1 LFSYEF
7 VPRARKPSKLL
18 PDGASVLVY
27 FSRTEVLM
35 LAPRRFPPRRS
46 WHACV
51 IALAVGGCTGVVS
64 GPSGQAPTGGGPGA
78 GAAGT
83 GSPASGTAGSSATM
97 GVAGNG
103 GVLPTGTAGA
113 GSTAACNAA
122 VPDPGDAPLTRLT
135 QEQYL
140 ASLND
145 LFGNIDLSSI
155 YPTGQSASQF
165 GLAQADVDGTDLDH
179 YQRASEAVAAAVVGN
194 AASLNKVAPCA
205 QGADVRGCAK
215 AFLQGFGT
223 KIYRAPIDPTD
234 LDRHLALYDAGAAN
248 GGYAH
253 GIQLMLQGML
263 QSSRFLYRVELG
275 TTTAVGPTAVKL
287 SGYELAAR
295 LSYGLWNTT
304 PDDTLLAA
312 AAGGTLATPAD
323 VTAQLQRMLK
333 DPRGATMVPHF
344 LSSWIHLPDLNKVAK
359 DATIYPEWNDDLR
372 NAMLAQANAFFADV
386 LGTKGGTVAALL
398 TSQTV
403 FMNSKTALLYGAAAT
418 GLPTDGTF
426 QASQRTDGTASG
438 LLSLPAFLATQAKAG
453 ESSPIYRG
461 KFVREQLFCQ
471 ELPSPP
477 ANVPPAP
484 DIKPGVSTRER
495 LTQHEVNAACSACHS
510 LMDPIGFGFENFDGI
525 GRYRTMDGGKAIDS
539 SGQVTGTDVDGMFSG
554 VGQLGSMLAM
564 SPTVESCV
572 GKQWFRYAM
581 GRAEQ
586 DADACSLATMA
597 KTFHDAGGD
606 LRTLPMAIVQTPAF
620 LYRRPLGGSTP

>member
-1 LFSYEF
+1 M
-7 VPRARKPSKLL
+7 
-18 PDGASVLVY
+18 GA
-27 FSRTEVLM
+27 
-35 LAPRRFPPRRS
+35 AG
-46 WHACV
+46 A
-51 IALAVGGCTGVVS
+51 
-64 GPSGQAPTGGGPGA
+64 GPTTA
-78 GAAGT
+78 GAAGSAMT
-83 GSPASGTAGSSATM
+83 SG
-97 GVAGNG
+97 GVAGSGG
-103 GVLPTGTAGA
+103 GVVPTGTAGA
-113 GSTAACNAA
+113 GSLASCNANA
-122 VPDPGDAPLTRLT
+122 PDPGDAPLTRLT
-135 QEQYL
+135 QDQYL
-140 ASLND
+140 SSIKD
-145 LFGNIDLSSI
+145 LFGTIDLSAV
-155 YPTGQSASQF
+155 YPKGQSASQF
-165 GLAQADVDGTDLDH
+165 GLAQADVDATDLDH
-179 YQRASEAVAAAVVGN
+179 YQRAGEAVAAAVVGN

-205 QGADVRGCAK
+205 MGADPRGCAK

-234 LDRHLALYDAGAAN
+234 LDRYLALYDAGAVN

-253 GIQLMLQGML
+253 GIQLLLQGML

-275 TTTAVGPTAVKL
+275 TATAVGPTAVKL
-287 SGYELAAR
+287 SGYELATR

-312 AAGGTLATPAD
+312 AAGGTLSTPAD
-323 VTAQLQRMLK
+323 VTNQLQRMLK
-333 DPRGATMVPHF
+333 DPRGATMVPQF
-344 LSSWIHLPDLNKVAK
+344 LSSWIHLPDLNNVAK
-359 DATIYPEWNDDLR
+359 DSATYPEWNDGLR
-372 NAMLAQANAFFADV
+372 AAMLGQANAFFNDV
-386 LGTKGGTVAALL
+386 LTTKGGTIASLL

-403 FMNSKTALLYGAAAT
+403 FMNSTTALLYGASAA
-418 GLPTDGTF
+418 GLPTDTTF

-438 LLSLPAFLATQAKAG
+438 LLSLPAFLATQAKAS

-484 DIKPGVSTRER
+484 DVKPGVSTRER
-495 LTQHEVNAACSACHS
+495 LTQHEVAAACSVCHA
-510 LMDPIGFGFENFDGI
+510 LMDPIGFGFESFDGI
-525 GRYRTMDGGKAIDS
+525 GRYRTTDGGKPIDT
-539 SGQVTGTDVDGMFSG
+539 SGMLTGTDVDGMFSG
-554 VGQLGSMLAM
+554 VAQLGSMLAM

-586 DADACSLATMA
+586 DADACSLAAMA

>member
-1 LFSYEF
+1 MF
-7 VPRARKPSKLL
+7 
-18 PDGASVLVY
+18 
-27 FSRTEVLM
+27 
-35 LAPRRFPPRRS
+35 APRRSPPGRS
-46 WHACV
+46 WRAV
-51 IALAVGGCTGVVS
+51 AGVLAGVVALSAVGCKGIVT
-64 GPSGQAPTGGGPGA
+64 GPSGQTSTGASGA
-78 GAAGT
+78 TGAGT
-83 GSPASGTAGSSATM
+83 GLGTGVGT
-97 GVAGNG
+97 GVAGAGG
-103 GVLPTGTAGA
+103 GVVTGTAGVGA
-113 GSTAACNAA
+113 VPCSAAA
-122 VPDPGDAPLTRLT
+122 PDPGDAPLTRLT

-140 ASLND
+140 SSIKD
-145 LFGNIDLSSI
+145 LFGNVDLSSI

-165 GLAQADVDGTDLDH
+165 GLAQADVDGSDLDH
-179 YQRASEAVAAAVVGN
+179 YQRASEAVSAAVVGN
-194 AASLNKVAPCA
+194 ATTLAKIAPCA
-205 QGADVRGCAK
+205 QGADPRGCAK
-215 AFLQGFGT
+215 SFLQGFAT

-234 LDRHLALYDAGAAN
+234 LDRHLALYDAGALN

-253 GIQLMLQGML
+253 GIQLLLQGML

-275 TTTAVGPTAVKL
+275 TTTAVGPSAVKL

-312 AAGGTLATPAD
+312 AAGGTLAAPAD
-323 VTAQLQRMLK
+323 VVTQLQRMLK
-333 DPRGATMVPHF
+333 DPRGASVVPHF
-344 LSSWIHLPDLNKVAK
+344 LSAWIHLPDLDNVAK
-359 DATIYPEWNDDLR
+359 DSTTYPEWNDNLR
-372 NAMLAQANAFFADV
+372 AAMLAQAQSFFGDV
-386 LGTKGGTVAALL
+386 LANKGGTVTSLL

-403 FMNSKTALLYGAAAT
+403 FMNSTTALLFGAPTA
-418 GLPTDGTF
+418 GLPTDSTF

-438 LLSLPAFLATQAKAG
+438 LLSLPAFLATQAKANQ
-453 ESSPIYRG
+453 SSPIYRG

-495 LTQHEVNAACSACHS
+495 LTEHEVNAACSACHT

-525 GRYRTMDGGKAIDS
+525 GRTRTMDGGKAVDA
-539 SGQVTGTDVDGMFSG
+539 SGSLTGTDVDGMFTG
-554 VGQLGSMLAM
+554 VAALGAMLVK
-564 SPTVESCV
+564 SPTVEACV
-572 GKQWFRYAM
+572 GKQWFRYSM

-586 DADACSLATMA
+586 DADTCSLAAMT